1 MEFQRDNYCLNFK
14 MEVNMTLIKRSENL
28 PVWTN
33 LFNDFLANDWS
44 DWSLRN
50 FSMTNTTLPSVNIKE
65 TDESFEVEMAAPGM
79 EKSDFKIEVNQG
91 ILSISSEKSTERENS
106 DESRYSK
113 KEFSYQSFCRSFS
126 LPTTVKSDKIAAKYE
141 NGILKVNLPK
151 REEVKPKPVRM
162 IDIE

>member
-1 MEFQRDNYCLNFK
+1 

-28 PVWTN
+28 PIWTN
-33 LFNDFLANDWS
+33 LFNDFLANDWN

-79 EKSDFKIEVNQG
+79 EKGDFKLEVNQG
-91 ILSISSEKSTERENS
+91 ILSISSEKSIEKENS
-106 DESRYSK
+106 DESRYTK

-126 LPTTVKSDKIAAKYE
+126 LPTTVNSDKIAAKYE
-141 NGILKVNLPK
+141 NGILKVYLPK
-151 REEVKPKPVRM
+151 REEAKPKPTRM